1 MRNAKT
7 LIYTLCINQTMPT
20 ISLCLITKNEEQFIE
35 DCLASVKD
43 FVTEI
48 IVVDTGSSDKTK
60 EIARKFTDKIVDFT
74 WCDDFSAPRNEALK
88 HATGD
93 WILVLDADEI
103 LPAESKAKIKE
114 AIENGDA
121 GAYYLP
127 QVTFTNLYTNDP
139 TFIRNPITIK
149 DKPFSGYIAGD
160 IIRLFQHKR
169 GVTYDNFV
177 HETVEYSLQ
186 SKKMKIGWLAA
197 PFLHFHELKE
207 TSHVHG
213 KQEYYAQLSFKNLE
227 KYPQHSKNYYDI
239 SLYYHAYQ
247 KDEQKAL
254 AYAEKAVKLEP
265 QRIEF
270 RLNLSFRL
278 RDVGRRQEALAV
290 LLPLLKTHRDERV
303 FIELGDL
310 FAADGNKANAQ
321 TMYQK
326 ALQLNTPRKE
336 LILQKIAN
344 CKS

>member
-1 MRNAKT
+1 
-7 LIYTLCINQTMPT
+7 MPT

-103 LPAESKAKIKE
+103 IPPESKAKIKE
-114 AIENGDA
+114 AMENSDA
-121 GAYYLP
+121 EAYYLP
-127 QVTFTNLYTNDP
+127 QVTFTNIYTNDP
-139 TFIRNPITIK
+139 TFIRSPIVIK
-149 DKPFSGYIAGD
+149 DKSFSGYIAGD
-160 IIRLFQHKR
+160 IIRLFQNKK

-186 SKKMKIGWLAA
+186 SKKMKVGWLAA
-197 PFLHFHELKE
+197 PFLHLHELKGD
-207 TSHVHG
+207 SKVHG
-213 KQEYYAQLSFKNLE
+213 KQEYYAHLSLKNIE
-227 KYPQHSKNYYDI
+227 KYPQHGKNYYDV
-239 SLYYHAYQ
+239 SVYYHTYQ
-247 KDEQKAL
+247 KDEEKAL

-278 RDVGRRQEALAV
+278 RDLGRHREAMAV
-290 LLPLLKTHRDERV
+290 LLPLLKTHHDERV

-310 FAADGNKANAQ
+310 CAADGNKTNALV
-321 TMYQK
+321 MYQK

-336 LILQKIAN
+336 LILQKMAN
-344 CKS
+344 CRS